1 MVIDSGLVIN
11 IDKEFISYKSYVL
24 DYNHMGVEDL
34 NGCTYNFK
42 LL

>member
-1 MVIDSGLVIN
+1 MEKLELALDSI
-11 IDKEFISYKSYVL
+11 
-24 DYNHMGVEDL
+24 NHMGVEDL